1 MTTTGFYDTAEPG
14 FGDQM
19 DPLGTAKPAEAAAER
34 PAAPA
39 SVTIGKT
46 KVKKKMSTGKKIAIG
61 GGGFLAAFLALVI
74 VLDSAQPKISAS
86 PKPHAP
92 IPAPSNPGQMMGA
105 EAAGSATVM
114 GGAPAPA
121 AQEVADQSKTAVL
134 GAAQASQSAAATAAT
149 AAAPAAA
156 AAQASAPAPAAAA
169 PAPAG
174 AAAAPAAAQA
184 AAAAPA
190 ATAAAPAP
198 ATPATPVAGA
208 PASAPVAESSASSK
222 SHGKAHSAAK
232 ADVQSATPEQLASRV
247 AVLERR
253 LARYER
259 AEAHERARSVKE
271 AVARTKPA
279 ATEKVLPVAQP
290 IVEAKKTVALANDTV
305 RVVGVST
312 HHGVTTALVD
322 FGGVKS
328 RVAAG
333 DPIPGLGTVQSVAV
347 DAAGNPV
354 VEINGVRY
362 Q

>member
-1 MTTTGFYDTAEPG
+1 MTTTGFYETAEPG

-46 KVKKKMSTGKKIAIG
+46 KVKKKMSTGKKVAIG
-61 GGGFLAAFLALVI
+61 AGSFLAAFLALVI

-86 PKPHAP
+86 PKPQAP
-92 IPAPSNPGQMMGA
+92 IPAPANPGQMMSA
-105 EAAGSATVM
+105 EAAGGATVM
-114 GGAPAPA
+114 GGAPAPG
-121 AQEVADQSKTAVL
+121 AQEAADQSKTEVA
-134 GAAQASQSAAATAAT
+134 GAAQATQGAAA

-156 AAQASAPAPAAAA
+156 PGQASAPTGAAAT
-169 PAPAG
+169 P

-184 AAAAPA
+184 PAAASAATAPAAPA
-190 ATAAAPAP
+190 AAVATPAAAGAPVAAPA
-198 ATPATPVAGA
+198 AEA
-208 PASAPVAESSASSK
+208 PASSK
-222 SHGKAHSAAK
+222 SNGKAHAAGK
-232 ADVQSATPEQLASRV
+232 TDVQSATPEQLATRV

-271 AVARTKPA
+271 AVARMKPA
-279 ATEKVLPVAQP
+279 ASEKILPVAQP
-290 IVEAKKTVALANDTV
+290 IVEAKKPVALANDTV

>member
-1 MTTTGFYDTAEPG
+1 M
-14 FGDQM
+14 
-19 DPLGTAKPAEAAAER
+19 
-34 PAAPA
+34 
-39 SVTIGKT
+39 
-46 KVKKKMSTGKKIAIG
+46 
-61 GGGFLAAFLALVI
+61 
-74 VLDSAQPKISAS
+74 
-86 PKPHAP
+86 
-92 IPAPSNPGQMMGA
+92 
-105 EAAGSATVM
+105 
-114 GGAPAPA
+114 
-121 AQEVADQSKTAVL
+121 
-134 GAAQASQSAAATAAT
+134 
-149 AAAPAAA
+149 
-156 AAQASAPAPAAAA
+156 
-169 PAPAG
+169 
-174 AAAAPAAAQA
+174 
-184 AAAAPA
+184 
-190 ATAAAPAP
+190 
-198 ATPATPVAGA
+198 
-208 PASAPVAESSASSK
+208 
-222 SHGKAHSAAK
+222 
-232 ADVQSATPEQLASRV
+232 QSATPEQLASRV

-290 IVEAKKTVALANDTV
+290 IVEAKKPVALANDTV